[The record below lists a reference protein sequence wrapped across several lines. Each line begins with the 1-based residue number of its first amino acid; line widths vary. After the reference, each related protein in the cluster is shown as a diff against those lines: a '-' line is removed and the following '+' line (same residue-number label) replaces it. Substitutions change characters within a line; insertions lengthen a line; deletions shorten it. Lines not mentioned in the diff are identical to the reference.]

1 MPRISVQRDEYN
13 STKNDINIIFEAVD
27 GLPVSRVSQSE
38 ALGGMIAKPAAI
50 NQ

>member
-1 MPRISVQRDEYN
+1 MPRISVHRDEYN

-27 GLPVSRVSQSE
+27 GLG
-38 ALGGMIAKPAAI
+38 LGGMIAKPAAI